1 MVRAD
6 TGNRSDTERTDDTRH
21 TENTDRTSDAD
32 DDPLALAAALLRSVR
47 YGEPTRRYERALRD
61 LPPAALRDALATD
74 DRRLAFW
81 LNVYNAHVQLLL
93 DAAPEQLQ
101 DRRRFFAAE
110 IVAVAGHELS
120 LDDIEHGLLRRSRHS
135 LGLGY
140 LPRPADTFERVHRL
154 DSRDPRIHFALNCGA
169 ESCPPILAY
178 DHGTIDDQLDT
189 ATAGYLETEV
199 AYDPDRG
206 VVRVPRHMLWYR
218 GDFGGRRGIRSLLC
232 EHGIVP
238 ADATPAIRYRSY
250 DWSLSLG
257 RFAGSR
263 SDGSDTPRE

>member
-1 MVRAD
+1 VVRAD
-6 TGNRSDTERTDDTRH
+6 TDGRSDIDRPGDTGYG
-21 TENTDRTSDAD
+21 DDAD
-32 DDPLALAAALLRSVR
+32 RIGSADADPLALAAALLRAVR
-47 YGEPTRRYERALRD
+47 YDESTRRSERALRD

-93 DAAPEQLQ
+93 DAAPEQYE
-101 DRRRFFAAE
+101 DRQRFFGAE
-110 IVAVAGHELS
+110 VVAVAGHGLS
-120 LDDIEHGLLRRSRHS
+120 LDDVEHGLLRRSRHS

-140 LPRPADTFERVHRL
+140 LPRRADAFERAHRL

-169 ESCPPILAY
+169 ESCPSILAY

-189 ATAGYLETEV
+189 ATVGFLEGEV
-199 AYDPDRG
+199 AYDPDQS

-218 GDFGGRRGIRSLLC
+218 GDFGGRRGIRSLLR

-238 ADATPAIRYRSY
+238 AGATPAIRYRSY
-250 DWSLSLG
+250 DWSLAVG
-257 RFAGSR
+257 RFAFAE
-263 SDGSDTPRE
+263 SDSDATPRE